1 MDTLKA
7 ELAEFQTLKDLK
19 PILATQGPCLS
30 VHIPLS
36 SAPVNQALKANA
48 LEWKEVLRSLEPKIE
63 QYGAEGRKLLEGI
76 SDFNAVWPGQEPQG
90 RSICVLRSPDVF
102 LVTWVEQVTR
112 RRAVIGP
119 HFYIRPLLPQLTN
132 HRSFYLLA
140 LSQKNVRLL
149 HCTGRSADEAPFP
162 PGVATSFDSW
172 MNSAKPD
179 HVRDNRASPGPSAG
193 SSTGIMFGTISDTED
208 RDEYL
213 SHFFRQIDRA
223 VNDMLRGKTEPL
235 VLCGVDYELPL
246 YVAVNS
252 YPHLASE
259 SVQGAPNSLKSGEM
273 HARALEALATCY
285 EHKVGDA
292 LAEYN
297 HKVGGG
303 ASNRIKEVVKAA
315 HDGRVL
321 KLVVSDSLE
330 TTGAFNEATYTVKG
344 RETGTAEDED
354 LVNDA
359 VVQTILHAGQILVA
373 PNGKMPNG
381 TPAAAIFRFSSAASK

>member
-19 PILATQGPCLS
+19 PILAAQGPCLS
-30 VHIPLS
+30 VYMPLS
-36 SAPVNQALKANA
+36 SAPANQSSKANA
-48 LEWKEVLRSLEPKIE
+48 LEWKEMLRNLEPKIE
-63 QYGAEGRKLLEGI
+63 QYGAEGRKLIDGI
-76 SDFNAVWPGQEPQG
+76 SDFNAIWPNQEPQG
-90 RSICVLRSPDVF
+90 RSIGVLRSPDVF
-102 LVTWVEQVTR
+102 LVTWVEQLAR
-112 RRAVIGP
+112 RRAVLGP

-149 HCTGRSADEAPFP
+149 HCTTRTADEVPFP
-162 PGVATSFDSW
+162 PGVATSFDAW
-172 MNSAKPD
+172 MNTAKPD

-193 SSTGIMFGTISDTED
+193 SSGGIMFGTVSDTED

-223 VNDMLRGKTEPL
+223 VNEVLRGRTEPV
-235 VLCGVDYELPL
+235 VLCAVDYELPL
-246 YVAVNS
+246 YIAVNS

-259 SVQGAPNSLKSGEM
+259 TVQGAPNSLKSGEM
-273 HARALEALATCY
+273 HARALEALDACY
-285 EHKVGDA
+285 EHKVADA

-344 RETGTAEDED
+344 RETGTPEDQD

-359 VVQTILHAGQILVA
+359 VVQTILHAGQVLVA

-381 TPAAAIFRFSSAASK
+381 TPVAAIYRFSSAASR